1 MRTVTRANVSSV
13 LRQLFD
19 SEIEVQVT
27 WTWDGGVTYRVEDGI
42 SVEPR
47 GEYDVVSAIQTL
59 VDDVLVRFPSSGFA
73 QWWQQPRA
81 SLRVISTAE

>member
-13 LRQLFD
+13 LRRLFD

-27 WTWDGGVTYRVEDGI
+27 WTWDGGVTYRIQDGV
-42 SVEPR
+42 SVEPS

-73 QWWQQPRA
+73 QWWQQPQA
-81 SLRVISTAE
+81 SLRIVSTAS